1 MPFPEGPPPASSVS
15 LVEAAP
21 LLASVLIGD
30 ECLLEDTEDT
40 LLRKFRDAE
49 CLRLKKAKA
58 ADVLRSKLE
67 LPEPEPDFLEV
78 MGGSRLHF
86 SFMSPGVLNGS
97 VHSWP
102 RFCYIEAADV
112 PGYVPTIAV
121 GPTPVDAAE
130 K

>member
-1 MPFPEGPPPASSVS
+1 MPFPEGPPPSSVS

-21 LLASVLIGD
+21 LLASVLMGD

-40 LLRKFRDAE
+40 LLRKLRDAE

-97 VHSWP
+97 HSWP
-102 RFCYIEAADV
+102 RFSRYIA
-112 PGYVPTIAV
+112 
-121 GPTPVDAAE
+121 
-130 K
+130 